1 MTSMWDKSK
10 LQDEFPQCQT
20 LKQVINSIETSFSG
34 RGEVICEI
42 RVNGMLL
49 DEDAE
54 HKFAESSTTEIDNIT
69 VRTNQPL
76 NLIQEAIVSAYSFIP
91 DLDRASVDAA
101 EKFRSADLAPA
112 QKAINE
118 VIEGCQWLFDTLM
131 HIRGA
136 ASTLHQPI
144 ENPVQWFEAEKLIG
158 KAIKE
163 LTDAYSTSDFSLVA
177 DLLEYELTGALVV
190 WKEVVRGECER
201 RAPQLLQNNS
211 LAGNSGAA

>member
-1 MTSMWDKSK
+1 MTSMWDKAK

-54 HKFAESSTTEIDNIT
+54 QKFAESSTTEIDNIS
-69 VRTNQPL
+69 VRTNQPR
-76 NLIQEAIVSAYSFIP
+76 NLIQEAIVSAYAFIP
-91 DLDRASVDAA
+91 DLDRASVGAA

-112 QKAINE
+112 QKAFNE

-136 ASTLHQPI
+136 ASTIQQPI

-163 LTDAYSTSDFSLVA
+163 LTDAYSMSDFSLVA

-190 WKEVVRGECER
+190 WKEVVHGECAR
-201 RAPQLLQNNS
+201 RAPEALE
-211 LAGNSGAA
+211 AISGAA